1 MELEVVAEDFDYA
14 CRRGRCVLRLV
25 LDPGVAAS
33 LLEQLGA
40 ARGCFLEEL
49 VEAVITVED
58 FDYDCRRGI
67 GCLLRLELSEHEAR
81 RLRSRLA
88 SLCL

>member
-1 MELEVVAEDFDYA
+1 MELEVAVEDFDYA

-40 ARGCFLEEL
+40 ARRCRLEEP
-49 VEAVITVED
+49 VELEVAVED
-58 FDYDCRRGI
+58 FDYTCRRS
-67 GCLLRLELSEHEAR
+67 GCLIRLELPEREAE